1 VSETHTHR
9 LSCPE
14 CSADLVI
21 DASTGEV
28 LYHKPVKQTAAGGK
42 SFEAL
47 IKGLD
52 EEKSRAEEIF
62 EREKAAMKDRDR
74 LLEEKFRAAMK
85 EAEGLDDDVPP
96 LRPFDLD

>member
-1 VSETHTHR
+1 MSANRTHR
-9 LSCPE
+9 ISCPE

-21 DASTGEV
+21 DAETGEV
-28 LYHKPVKQTAAGGK
+28 IHHKPIKQAIAEGK

-47 IKGLD
+47 LEGLD
-52 EEKSRAEEIF
+52 AEKSRAEEIF

-74 LLEEKFRAAMK
+74 LLEEKFRAAMD
-85 EAEGLDDDVPP
+85 EAEKLDDDAPP